1 MHNQHLTQH
10 DWTFQCAGCNK
21 PAKRPVRGRSVSSR
35 DYCTRETQLVIV
47 PDVAMTLLAFGAIPM
62 RHNRHKAL
70 AIMRV
75 ACQNGGR
82 IKPSVIAPWAGKAID
97 L

>member
-1 MHNQHLTQH
+1 
-10 DWTFQCAGCNK
+10 
-21 PAKRPVRGRSVSSR
+21 
-35 DYCTRETQLVIV
+35 
-47 PDVAMTLLAFGAIPM
+47 MTLLAFGAIPM